1 MLSDACGNI
10 AEVVQVLELT
20 NIFPAPSL
28 VSFDGQFL
36 TASVNLN
43 YQWYLNGELLPG
55 AIESSFIP
63 ANGGNY
69 SVAVVDSFGCQAMS
83 ANFFVSLVG
92 INQVFENEVFVYP
105 NPTSGSLMFQFVG
118 QELYIQLTDLAGN
131 LIMERVIATNDSL
144 DLSVLASGIYFVN
157 FGAGSAIKPIK
168 IVKN

>member
-1 MLSDACGNI
+1 MSD
-10 AEVVQVLELT
+10 
-20 NIFPAPSL
+20 
-28 VSFDGQFL
+28 
-36 TASVNLN
+36 
-43 YQWYLNGELLPG
+43 
-55 AIESSFIP
+55 
-63 ANGGNY
+63 
-69 SVAVVDSFGCQAMS
+69 
-83 ANFFVSLVG
+83 NFFVSLVG
-92 INQVFENEVFVYP
+92 IFQDSENEVFVYP

>member
-1 MLSDACGNI
+1 
-10 AEVVQVLELT
+10 
-20 NIFPAPSL
+20 
-28 VSFDGQFL
+28 
-36 TASVNLN
+36 
-43 YQWYLNGELLPG
+43 
-55 AIESSFIP
+55 
-63 ANGGNY
+63 
-69 SVAVVDSFGCQAMS
+69 MS